1 MKYAIIPASVR
12 TGPSADLNKAKI
24 TVPAIKTASIPSA
37 INLFFIMLLPD
48 LKQLHISLKI
58 CENYLLYGR
67 AC

>member
-1 MKYAIIPASVR
+1 
-12 TGPSADLNKAKI
+12 LNKAKI